1 MKILIFGG
9 EGQVA
14 RALAKRLPDAVIVG
28 REQADFLK
36 PETVIATLEKHKPEI
51 IINAAAYTAV
61 DKAESEELQALQI
74 NALTV
79 GLIAEW
85 AAKYKAL
92 LIHYS
97 TDYVFDGSGTTPW
110 KESDKPAPLSAY
122 GRSKL
127 LGEKEIANS
136 GCRHFIFRLCWVYDE
151 TGKNFMNT
159 MLRLGKEKVAA
170 WQSGGVAGGGAN
182 ATTSDQVGAQPQ
194 RRLSELNV
202 VSDQIGAPTYAGDIA
217 EATLKAIANPKA
229 ASGIYHFC
237 NSGETSWAGF
247 AEAIFKQA
255 NLPVTVNKITTAEY
269 PTPAKRPANSRIDT
283 TKFRTTFG
291 WDKIP
296 DWQDG
301 LKRCMTAL

>member
-9 EGQVA
+9 EGQVS
-14 RALAKRLPDAVIVG
+14 RALSKRLPDAIVVG
-28 REQADFLK
+28 REEANFLK
-36 PETVIATLEKHKPEI
+36 PETVIAVLEKHKPDI
-51 IINAAAYTAV
+51 VINAVAYTAV

-85 AAKYKAL
+85 TAKYKAL

-97 TDYVFDGSGTTPW
+97 TDYVFDGSGTKPW
-110 KESDKPAPLSAY
+110 KESDKTAPLSAY

-159 MLRLGKEKVAA
+159 MLRLGKEK
-170 WQSGGVAGGGAN
+170 
-182 ATTSDQVGAQPQ
+182 T
-194 RRLSELNV
+194 ELNV
-202 VSDQIGAPTYAGDIA
+202 VKDQIGAPTYAGDIA

-247 AEAIFKQA
+247 AAEIFKQA
-255 NLPVTVNKITTAEY
+255 SLPVKVNHIATTDY
-269 PTPAKRPANSRIDT
+269 PTPAKRPANSRLDT
-283 TKFRTTFG
+283 AKFQTTFG
-291 WDKIP
+291 WEKIP

-301 LKRCMTAL
+301 LKRCMTS

>member
-14 RALAKRLPDAVIVG
+14 RALSKRLPKAIVVG
-28 REQADFLK
+28 REEANFLK
-36 PETVIATLEKHKPEI
+36 PETVIATCEKHKPDI
-51 IINAAAYTAV
+51 VINAVAYTAV

-85 AAKYKAL
+85 TAKYKAL

-97 TDYVFDGSGTTPW
+97 TDYVFDGGGMRPW
-110 KESDKPAPLSAY
+110 KESDKPAPLSSY

-159 MLRLGKEKVAA
+159 MLRLGKEK
-170 WQSGGVAGGGAN
+170 
-182 ATTSDQVGAQPQ
+182 T
-194 RRLSELNV
+194 ELNV
-202 VSDQIGAPTYAGDIA
+202 VSDQIGAPTYAVDIA
-217 EATLKAIANPKA
+217 EATLKAIAKPNA

-247 AEAIFKQA
+247 AAEIFKQA
-255 NLPVTVNKITTAEY
+255 NLPVKVNHIATADY
-269 PTPAKRPANSRIDT
+269 PTPAKRPANSRMDA
-283 TKFRTTFG
+283 TKFRNTFG
-291 WDKIP
+291 WDEIP